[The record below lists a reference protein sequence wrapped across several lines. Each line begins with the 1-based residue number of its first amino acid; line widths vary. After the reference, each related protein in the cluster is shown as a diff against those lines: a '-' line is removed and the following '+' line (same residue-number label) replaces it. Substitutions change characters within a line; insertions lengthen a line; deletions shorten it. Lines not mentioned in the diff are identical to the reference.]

1 MTVVLKMRLILFQC
15 YFLINI
21 RAKKSSKKSLGSLSF
36 EYESQEYKKN
46 EKCNSSFLS
55 AVNDVAG
62 NNPDAHHHMHHIQLR
77 RTCRTFLSD
86 TSITHN
92 NDVYVQDNIRNF
104 I

>member
-1 MTVVLKMRLILFQC
+1 ME
-15 YFLINI
+15 
-21 RAKKSSKKSLGSLSF
+21 SLGSLSF

-46 EKCNSSFLS
+46 EKFNSSFLS

-62 NNPDAHHHMHHIQLR
+62 NNPDAHHHMHHIQLSG
-77 RTCRTFLSD
+77 TCRTFLSD